1 MGREEGST
9 GSCARPGTHFGGM
22 AEWMESQ
29 IEIILSRFLVL
40 SVSHFQSLREKY
52 MKTECIASE
61 SLKHVFFGVNG
72 SAKVKP
78 GQSFTKKTGKK

>member
-1 MGREEGST
+1 MGREEGSA
-9 GSCARPGTHFGGM
+9 GSCARTRTHFGGM
-22 AEWMESQ
+22 TEWNHC
-29 IEIILSRFLVL
+29 LDLFFLVVS